1 MSEKEPKPR
10 RRKSRSSTQA
20 ELLAEC
26 MAKLPHDRNG
36 AIDKKQLH
44 DELKLRVESQFDADA
59 AIDAMVDRMI
69 ENATRP
75 GKTEP
80 DGQLKFDGMDAYD
93 YEPNRLVLGPD
104 QSIVEN
110 RKAKPTH
117 KAAEAR
123 RTQDNAVKVQ
133 LQANRRQQEASL
145 YSEWFVEQ
153 ILAGRPKT
161 ELTFGVFVKETKTH
175 QPPQEPEPEVGPIS

>member
-1 MSEKEPKPR
+1 
-10 RRKSRSSTQA
+10 
-20 ELLAEC
+20 
-26 MAKLPHDRNG
+26 MARLPLDEDG
-36 AIDKKQLH
+36 AVNQKQLI
-44 DELKLRVESQFDADA
+44 DEVAKCIDFDEDAARHERARNIVESAQ
-59 AIDAMVDRMI
+59 
-69 ENATRP
+69 RP
-75 GKTEP
+75 GRTEP
-80 DGQLKFDGMDAYD
+80 EGQLKFEGMDAYD
-93 YEPNRLVLGPD
+93 YEPNRLVLGSD

-123 RTQDNAVKVQ
+123 RTQDNAVRAQ

-153 ILAGRPKT
+153 ILAGRPKK